1 MLFWIKEA
9 TNRGISKAKKLTS
22 QDIKLKKIEGQLLLE

>member
-1 MLFWIKEA
+1 MLFSIKEE

-22 QDIKLKKIEGQLLLE
+22 QDIKLKKIEGQLLPE